1 METTTPFCAGTP
13 VRESSRGIR
22 RFVLSPTRNFN
33 PSPGSSHERFAEIV
47 RHVIDEAMN
56 GCLRDAMP
64 GNRIHGPSQRAEGWF
79 LKHVDCVSPQCV
91 SYLLVRVIYVVVT
104 TNLKPFAHQSRP
116 RDTRN
121 TRSPQNSSIVELLF
135 LRHDQ

>member
-33 PSPGSSHERFAEIV
+33 PSPGSSPERFAEIV

-79 LKHVDCVSPQCV
+79 IKAPKIQLRFGAGQWVNGKVGLHEREETRCGRSF
-91 SYLLVRVIYVVVT
+91 
-104 TNLKPFAHQSRP
+104 PF
-116 RDTRN
+116 
-121 TRSPQNSSIVELLF
+121 EL
-135 LRHDQ
+135 